1 MNTCIHKK
9 KQKNYKLI
17 CSGCNITRIGHYGDW
32 CDCNNPPYRL
42 QSTSKIDF
50 ELFNS
55 LKNSQIKLKTMRKL
69 REKLEGLRLKGFET
83 VTIADVLNWIH
94 QIQMDARVKRLK
106 LDD

>member
-1 MNTCIHKK
+1 
-9 KQKNYKLI
+9 
-17 CSGCNITRIGHYGDW
+17 
-32 CDCNNPPYRL
+32 
-42 QSTSKIDF
+42 
-50 ELFNS
+50 
-55 LKNSQIKLKTMRKL
+55 MRKL